1 MYQIIK
7 CIYNFQIAIVLSSL
21 PVTTHSISPNTS
33 TQEIGPVGPWRGKG
47 GERGHIRTHVVHTL
61 SHTYDKHISHTP
73 PTLHPT
79 LTLHPHTPPP
89 HSTHTTTSTLHSHH
103 HLHTPLTPPPPH
115 STHTPPPHH
124 LCTPSSHS
132 ILTLHSHT
140 TFALHPH
147 TPPSH
152 T

>member
-33 TQEIGPVGPWRGKG
+33 TQEIGPVGGVGR

-61 SHTYDKHISHTP
+61 SHTYDRHISHTP

-103 HLHTPLTPPPPH
+103 HLHTPLT
-115 STHTPPPHH
+115 HH
-124 LCTPSSHS
+124 L
-132 ILTLHSHT
+132 HT

-147 TPPSH
+147 TLSSHSTHTPPLHSILTLHPH
-152 T
+152 TPECACFLNTSC